1 MQIHKNHSAI
11 MFQWDSPT
19 SKSVIH
25 DLATGLPKNND
36 RLYHFVE
43 IYTNENRKSY
53 SSRALHHNK
62 KIISNHKWF
71 LNIWKSTLEF

>member
-25 DLATGLPKNND
+25 DLATGLPNKTMIDCIISLKFTQMKTVNPTVVV
-36 RLYHFVE
+36 HC
-43 IYTNENRKSY
+43 IITRKSFP
-53 SSRALHHNK
+53 
-62 KIISNHKWF
+62 IINRF
-71 LNIWKSTLEF
+71 